1 MGFPACRAESS
12 SNDVE
17 TAAIEPVGHGY
28 AGCRITLERNVNA
41 RFTLLV
47 PGLTRTFS
55 LRFPVTSSLGF
66 VLGLLIIPVS
76 RAGRTCWPEAL
87 QAYARIFNL
96 KLILDTAMKIS
107 REDVL
112 KVAALA
118 NLELTDAEVE
128 TYRGQLDDIL
138 TYIDKLNEVD
148 TSNVEPMA
156 QVVAGPADDSDL
168 REDVVVRSDVITE
181 VLSGAPDPEAP
192 YFRVPR
198 VIEK

>member
-1 MGFPACRAESS
+1 MCTVWADNSALP
-12 SNDVE
+12 
-17 TAAIEPVGHGY
+17 H
-28 AGCRITLERNVNA
+28 
-41 RFTLLV
+41 
-47 PGLTRTFS
+47 LTRPAAP
-55 LRFPVTSSLGF
+55 RG
-66 VLGLLIIPVS
+66 
-76 RAGRTCWPEAL
+76 C
-87 QAYARIFNL
+87 ARIFNL
-96 KLILDTAMKIS
+96 DIILDRAMKIS

-138 TYIDKLNEVD
+138 TYIDKLNEID

-156 QVVAGPADDSDL
+156 QVVAASADDSDL